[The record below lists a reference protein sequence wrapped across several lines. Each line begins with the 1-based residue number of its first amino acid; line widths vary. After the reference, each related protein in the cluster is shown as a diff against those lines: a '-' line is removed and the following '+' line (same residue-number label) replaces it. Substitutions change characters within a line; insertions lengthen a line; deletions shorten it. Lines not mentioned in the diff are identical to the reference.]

1 MAAATGNNARPIII
15 KKVKKVSGGHHGG
28 AWKVAYADFVTAMM
42 AFFMLLWL
50 LSVPDKDQLKALADY
65 FSPSNP
71 STSTTIGADGIGT
84 SQGLGGRMRDAQASD
99 RNASGEPSAQSAT
112 IGVARGGTAD
122 IPDAAM
128 RVLASELQI
137 SLDPVQASDA
147 DANAVRVETDAGA
160 VRITLMD
167 SARRSMFREGSADL
181 NGFARARLTEIASKI
196 GETSASVAIEGH
208 TDGIGGNSEVN
219 WRLSGE
225 RALAAR
231 EAMVSAGLGPERF
244 RGLTA
249 KGSSE
254 PLYPDQPD
262 RPENRRITIVILA
275 EAPVLP
281 DQASF
286 TF

>member
-1 MAAATGNNARPIII
+1 MAAATGDNKRPIIV

-50 LSVPDKDQLKALADY
+50 LSVPDKEQLKALADY
-65 FSPSNP
+65 FSPSHP

-84 SQGLGGRMRDAQASD
+84 SQGQGGRMRDSQASD
-99 RNASGEPSAQSAT
+99 RRASGEPSAQAAT
-112 IGVARGGTAD
+112 VGVARGGTAD
-122 IPDAAM
+122 VPDAAM

-137 SLDPVQASDA
+137 TLDPASQRDA
-147 DANAVRVETDAGA
+147 EETAVRVETDAGA

-167 SARRSMFREGSADL
+167 SARRSMFREGSAEL
-181 NGFARARLTEIASKI
+181 NGFARARLVDIARKVA
-196 GETSASVAIEGH
+196 ETSASVAIEGH
-208 TDGIGGNSEVN
+208 TDGIGGDSDVN
-219 WRLSGE
+219 WQLSGQ
-225 RALAAR
+225 RAFAAR
-231 EAMVSAGLGPERF
+231 EAMISAGLPPERF

-249 KGSSE
+249 KGASE
-254 PLYPDQPD
+254 PLYPDQPE
-262 RPENRRITIVILA
+262 RPENRRITIVVLA